1 MRSLRVR
8 LVSISSPVFSI
19 STRCVNADRSSTCSP
34 SISHRLVLRGR
45 DGDPTIASQDGWYR
59 SFRYL
64 HLRPDLQLYRAH
76 HAVSTTSELG
86 DQDRSVLL
94 PLSEPERLAT
104 YRFSNGS
111 SCIGLFFGGLC
122 TVGLVIIWFFV
133 PEVRLPNCLLC
144 RDHAG

>member
-1 MRSLRVR
+1 VAETATPRLRAKTAGIAASGTCLFGLIFNYTVPIM
-8 LVSISSPVFSI
+8 LSPQQANWGI
-19 STRCVNADRSSTCSP
+19 K
-34 SISHRLVLRGR
+34 IG
-45 DGDPTIASQDGWYR
+45 R
-59 SFRYL
+59 SFC
-64 HLRPDLQLYRAH
+64 PCQN
-76 HAVSTTSELG
+76 
-86 DQDRSVLL
+86 
-94 PLSEPERLAT
+94 PERLAT